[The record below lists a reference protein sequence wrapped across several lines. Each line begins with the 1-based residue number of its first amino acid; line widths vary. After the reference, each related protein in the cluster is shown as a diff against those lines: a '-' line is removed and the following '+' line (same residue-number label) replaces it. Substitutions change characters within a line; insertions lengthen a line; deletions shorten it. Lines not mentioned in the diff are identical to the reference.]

1 MKSLIFK
8 TAQLTILAVLLS
20 AGSTA
25 AAPKPKSKSSTP
37 VVVTVVHAIP
47 TGFGAD
53 KVDVYANGALL
64 LNDAVPGAMKSFSI
78 EPGSQQIAIYADG
91 VTPTSDTASVLSFR
105 PVYLAK
111 GVDVSFVAH
120 LDSTG
125 KATLSLFKNMNTEPG
140 KKRSWLTVRHVAAA
154 PAVDVAADSVRLFR
168 SLTNGNERKVSLRYG
183 TYPTEVRLAGTST
196 VAIPSA
202 NISIKDNVNL
212 IVYAWGSA
220 SKGNLGYLIQEVAT
234 K

>member
-8 TAQLTILAVLLS
+8 TAQVTILAVVLS
-20 AGSTA
+20 SGSAT
-25 AAPKPKSKSSTP
+25 AAPKPKNKPSTP

-91 VTPTSDTASVLSFR
+91 VVPTSGTASVLSFR
-105 PVYLAK
+105 PVYLAQ
-111 GVDVSFVAH
+111 GINASFVAH
-120 LDSTG
+120 LDSAG

-154 PAVDVAADSVRLFR
+154 PAVDIATDSVTLFR

-183 TYPTEVRLAGTST
+183 SYPTEVRLAGTTS
-196 VAIPSA
+196 VAIPKA
-202 NISIKDNVNL
+202 NITIKDNVNMV
-212 IVYAWGSA
+212 VYAWGSA

>member
-8 TAQLTILAVLLS
+8 TAQVTILTVVLS
-20 AGSTA
+20 AGSA
-25 AAPKPKSKSSTP
+25 LAAPKPKNKSTSP

-47 TGFGAD
+47 AGFGAD

-64 LNDAVPGAMKSFSI
+64 LNDAIPGAMKSFNI
-78 EPGSQQIAIYADG
+78 EPGTQQIAIYADG

-105 PVYLAK
+105 PVYLAN
-111 GVDVSFVAH
+111 GINVSFVAH

-154 PAVDVAADSVRLFR
+154 PAVDIVTDSVTLFR
-168 SLTNGNERKVSLRYG
+168 SLANGYERKTSLRYG
-183 TYPTEVRLAGTST
+183 IYPAEVRLAGTAT
-196 VAIPSA
+196 VAIPKA
-202 NISIKDNVNL
+202 NITIKDNVNMV
-212 IVYAWGSA
+212 VYAWGSA

-234 K
+234 R

>member
-8 TAQLTILAVLLS
+8 TAQVTILAVVLASGS
-20 AGSTA
+20 AS
-25 AAPKPKSKSSTP
+25 AAPKPKNKPSTP

-91 VTPTSDTASVLSFR
+91 VVPTSGTASVLSFR
-105 PVYLAK
+105 PVYLAQ
-111 GVDVSFVAH
+111 GINASFVAH
-120 LDSTG
+120 LDSAG

-154 PAVDVAADSVRLFR
+154 PAVDIATDSVTLFR

-183 TYPTEVRLAGTST
+183 SYPTEVRLAGTTT
-196 VAIPSA
+196 VAIPKA
-202 NISIKDNVNL
+202 NITIKDNVNMV
-212 IVYAWGSA
+212 VYAWGSA

>member
-8 TAQLTILAVLLS
+8 TAQVTILAVVLS
-20 AGSTA
+20 SGSAT
-25 AAPKPKSKSSTP
+25 AAPKPKNKPSTP
-37 VVVTVVHAIP
+37 AVVTIIHAIP
-47 TGFGAD
+47 AGFGAD

-64 LNDAVPGAMKSFSI
+64 LNDAVPGAMKSFNI

-105 PVYLAK
+105 PVYLAN
-111 GVDVSFVAH
+111 GVNVSFVAH

-154 PAVDVAADSVRLFR
+154 PAVDIATDSVTLFR
-168 SLTNGNERKVSLRYG
+168 SLNNGNERKVSLRYG
-183 TYPTEVRLAGTST
+183 SYPTEVRLAGTTT
-196 VAIPSA
+196 VAIPKA
-202 NISIKDNVNL
+202 NITIKDNVNMV
-212 IVYAWGSA
+212 VYAWGSA

>member
-8 TAQLTILAVLLS
+8 TAQVTILAVVLS
-20 AGSTA
+20 AGSA
-25 AAPKPKSKSSTP
+25 LAAPKPKNKSTSP

-47 TGFGAD
+47 AGFGAD

-64 LNDAVPGAMKSFSI
+64 LNDAIPGAMKSFNI
-78 EPGSQQIAIYADG
+78 EPGTQQIAIYADG

-105 PVYLAK
+105 PIYLAN
-111 GVDVSFVAH
+111 GINVSFVAH

-154 PAVDVAADSVRLFR
+154 PAVDIVTDSVTLFR
-168 SLTNGNERKVSLRYG
+168 SLANGYERKTSLRYG
-183 TYPTEVRLAGTST
+183 IYPVEVRLAGTTT
-196 VAIPSA
+196 VAIPKA
-202 NISIKDNVNL
+202 NITIKDNVNMV
-212 IVYAWGSA
+212 VYAWGSA

-234 K
+234 R